1 MAYYKS
7 EHCVVAGNVQLSDNV
22 SIWHYAVVR
31 GDEDR
36 IMIGA
41 RTNVQDGAVL
51 HVDEGWP
58 LDIGAGVTIGHRA
71 IVHGCTIAD
80 DVLVGMGAI
89 IMNGAKIGA
98 GSIIAAGAVVTG
110 GAEIPPN
117 SLVMGVPAKVHG
129 AVRAEQ
135 RRQTLE
141 NAERYVQLA
150 EQSLQRIE

>member
-7 EHCVVAGNVQLSDNV
+7 AHCVVTGDVQLAEDVN
-22 SIWHYAVVR
+22 IWHYAVVR
-31 GDEDR
+31 ADEDR
-36 IMIGA
+36 ITIGA

-51 HVDEGWP
+51 HVDEGDP
-58 LDIGAGVTIGHRA
+58 LTIGAGVTIGHRA
-71 IVHGCTIAD
+71 IVHGCTIGD

-117 SLVMGVPAKVHG
+117 SLVVGVPGKVRG

-135 RRQTLE
+135 LADSRD
-141 NAERYVQLA
+141 NAERYVHLA
-150 EQSLQRIE
+150 EKALQRVD